1 MAERNVRYQSKGQ
14 VYIAEVP
21 NTDALLKNLSSSG
34 LCIESSNLMDVLP
47 KERYSI
53 DIVPEKESNIDQFS
67 LEIETR
73 WVKTKIKSSESGFV
87 IVIPPGTSRHDVLE
101 KYLHYLASQS
111 DNEAP
116 NEDTLP
122 EENSAP

>member
-73 WVKTKIKSSESGFV
+73 WVKTKMKSSESGFV
-87 IVIPPGTSRHDVLE
+87 IVIPP
-101 KYLHYLASQS
+101 
-111 DNEAP
+111 
-116 NEDTLP
+116 
-122 EENSAP
+122 